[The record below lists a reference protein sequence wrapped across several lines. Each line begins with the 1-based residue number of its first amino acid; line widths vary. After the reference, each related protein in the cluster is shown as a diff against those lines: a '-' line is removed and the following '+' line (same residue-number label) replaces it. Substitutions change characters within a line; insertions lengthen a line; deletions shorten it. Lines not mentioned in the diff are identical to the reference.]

1 MNDRICN
8 QILKGKQVL
17 NFIFIFL
24 GKLKELVKKH
34 QGLVTDNESE
44 ATHIVH
50 SVADPLEEEYARPHF
65 RRDRNTLL
73 HWSVFNNS

>member
-1 MNDRICN
+1 M
-8 QILKGKQVL
+8 
-17 NFIFIFL
+17 
-24 GKLKELVKKH
+24 
-34 QGLVTDNESE
+34 TDNESE

-73 HWSVFNNS
+73 HWLVLNNLKPSFSEIHIYIF

>member
-1 MNDRICN
+1 M
-8 QILKGKQVL
+8 
-17 NFIFIFL
+17 
-24 GKLKELVKKH
+24 
-34 QGLVTDNESE
+34 TDNESE

-73 HWSVFNNS
+73 HWLVLNNLKPSFSEIHIYILLNIYFTGTTFQIRTTSGM